1 MSLRLNRFAQN
12 PSDAVARNFDLEQR
26 RKRRVDVSR
35 AGFGD
40 VTLSLCEINV

>member
-1 MSLRLNRFAQN
+1 MSLRLDRFAQDT
-12 PSDAVARNFDLEQR
+12 SDAVARNFDLEQR
-26 RKRRVDVSR
+26 CERRGDVRR